1 MRLADKTIAAA
12 AVVMAVATIAQ
23 AREEQ
28 AFASLDDLVKRVDYI
43 VIASVKRKS
52 PEPYMDGW
60 VKYHCRFLYWLKA
73 PSTAKLERAIM
84 AERKRTVEPYPLWKW
99 ANTFG
104 TDFPPGAPRTDAVI
118 LVDSHEKA
126 FNRLSPGEEQGRA
139 LSNGK
144 LPLRDTYH
152 LFFLNKGSGDRYQEL
167 GTYHSILPV
176 SPDLDI
182 RKLPSEPHRQWA
194 DHTPVEMGLQDA
206 VRLIVKDFIDF
217 KEMELKSLK
226 ADLQEVLAR

>member
-1 MRLADKTIAAA
+1 MIAGKTTAAA
-12 AVVMAVATIAQ
+12 TMVMAVAAMAQ

-28 AFASLDDLVKRVDYI
+28 AFASLDDLVNRADYI

-52 PEPYMDGW
+52 PELYMDGW

-73 PSTAKLERAIM
+73 PSAAKLAEAIVT
-84 AERKRTVEPYPLWKW
+84 EKKRTVEQCPLWKW
-99 ANTFG
+99 SDAFE
-104 TDFPPGAPRTDAVI
+104 TDFPPAAPRTDVVI
-118 LVDSHEKA
+118 VVDSHEQA

-139 LSNGK
+139 LDNAK

-152 LFFLNKGSGDRYQEL
+152 LFFLNKGSGDQYQEL

-176 SPDLDI
+176 SPNLDM
-182 RKLPSEPHRQWA
+182 RKLPSEPHRQW
-194 DHTPVEMGLQDA
+194 DGQSPVEMGLQDA

-226 ADLQEVLAR
+226 ADLREVLAR